1 MNGVKLKFYLVSQ
14 KKNQQYFKCLQQRE
28 LNAGTLMTQE
38 VEELMPNREQRLATA
53 GRNPLSALVHRN

>member
-1 MNGVKLKFYLVSQ
+1 
-14 KKNQQYFKCLQQRE
+14 
-28 LNAGTLMTQE
+28 MTQE